1 MKIAKKLI
9 KKSKQ
14 DGINL
19 WKAILDWR
27 NTPTKEM
34 SRSQTKRLM
43 SRRKNTQSATV
54 DAIQKPHVETNLK
67 KMLTMKH

>member
-27 NTPTKEM
+27 NTPAKEV

-43 SRRKNTQSATV
+43 SRRKNTQSPTV

>member
-14 DGINL
+14 DGINF
-19 WKAILDWR
+19 WKAIWDWR
-27 NTPTKEM
+27 NTPTKEV

-43 SRRKNTQSATV
+43 SRRKNTQSPTV